1 MTRPILLA
9 AFLLIVATMAVAQ
22 LRGDADLEKVS
33 LEQKQKRVAERPSA
47 TAFMIHT
54 EGTQNTRDRATTQ
67 RTYIELV
74 ARKAERMTDD
84 ELNQAVIELTEE
96 LAQQDQEADDE
107 LQTLIESLQQVVES
121 YPGTSAAKRGEEA
134 LKHLRGED
142 NPFSIDQW

>member
-1 MTRPILLA
+1 MKRPILLVA
-9 AFLLIVATMAVAQ
+9 SLLIIATIAVVHS
-22 LRGDADLEKVS
+22 RGDAGPGTVS
-33 LEQKQKRVAERPSA
+33 LEQKQVAELPST
-47 TAFMIHT
+47 TAFMIHI
-54 EGTQNTRDRATTQ
+54 EGTRNTRDRVTAQ

-84 ELNQAVIELTEE
+84 ELNQAITELTEE

-107 LQTLIESLQQVVES
+107 LQTLIESLQQVVEF

-142 NPFSIDQW
+142 NPSSIDQW